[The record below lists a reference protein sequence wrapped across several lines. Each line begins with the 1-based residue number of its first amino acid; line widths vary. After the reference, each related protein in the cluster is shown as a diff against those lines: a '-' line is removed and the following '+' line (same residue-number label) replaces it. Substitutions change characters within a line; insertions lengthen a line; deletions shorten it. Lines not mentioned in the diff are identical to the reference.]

1 MPMPYESLRAF
12 IAAVQAGSFSGA
24 ARLMGVS
31 QPWISQRIAQLE
43 VYLGRRRRQER
54 VQLFER
60 GRRGIVLT
68 PEGRILRDLAVDPLR
83 SLDQLEDAFESRRG
97 TGAGRLVIATGSTSL
112 LYLVPEAI
120 RKFRKAHP
128 QVRIETLSGNT
139 ADLWRRVLNDEVD
152 FGLGDPGDS
161 NVDTAGV
168 RMEMI
173 RAVDRVL
180 VAAAGDPIL
189 RRTPPLHAADLRDR
203 DWIVLPQQGVTRR
216 KLDDVLGS
224 YSIAMVVDQYEVAKV
239 YTALGVGVAMM
250 PELAVGTED
259 RKRLGTIA
267 LGKEFG
273 RSYFS
278 ILVREK
284 KVLSPAA
291 TALIEAIRPPAAVRP
306 AKRDG

>member
-1 MPMPYESLRAF
+1 MPYESLRAF

-54 VQLFER
+54 VTLFER

-68 PEGRILRDLAVDPLR
+68 PEGRILRDLAVDPLH
-83 SLDQLEDAFESRRG
+83 SLEQLEDTFETRRG
-97 TGAGRLVIATGSTSL
+97 TGAGRIAIATGSTSL
-112 LYLVPEAI
+112 LYLIPEAI
-120 RKFRKAHP
+120 RRFRKTHP
-128 QVRIETLSGNT
+128 QVRIDTISGNT

-168 RMEMI
+168 RMEMVK
-173 RAVDRVL
+173 AVDRVL
-180 VAAAGDPIL
+180 ATAINDPIL
-189 RRTPPLHAADLRDR
+189 RRQGPLHAADLRDR
-203 DWIVLPQQGVTRR
+203 DWIVLPQHSVTRR

-224 YSIAMVVDQYEVAKV
+224 YSIAMIVDQYEVAKV
-239 YTALGVGVAMM
+239 YVGLGVGVAMM
-250 PELAVGTED
+250 PELAVGPDD
-259 RKRLGTIA
+259 RKKIGTIA

-278 ILVREK
+278 IVVREK
-284 KVLSPAA
+284 KLLTPAA
-291 TALIEAIRPPAAVRP
+291 AALIEAISPNVAA
-306 AKRDG
+306 KLGK